1 MVRLRIP
8 IAWKKNNKDRHCNS
22 CPHDQLASWAIHLG
36 GPKILD
42 AVERALKLPEGA
54 TQISRDVLRKNGNM
68 SSPTVL
74 FVLDQI
80 RRNKQRGPVVALAC
94 GFRSCAFG

>member
-1 MVRLRIP
+1 MG
-8 IAWKKNNKDRHCNS
+8 S
-22 CPHDQLASWAIHLG
+22 SHDQIASWAIHPG

-42 AVERALKLPEGA
+42 AVERALNLPEGA
-54 TQISRDVLRKNGNM
+54 TQISRDILRTNGNM

-80 RRNKQRGPVVALAC
+80 RRNKQRGPVVALAF
-94 GFRSCAFG
+94 GPGLMAEAAFLS